1 VAPSQS
7 FVIPDLAERARRGD
21 FVWQPYL
28 PGIEIHR
35 IYGDEQSGPSAILL
49 RYQPGARAPRHMH
62 PGYEHI
68 YVLSGEQADERGV
81 YGVGTFVVN
90 APGSRHD
97 VRSDPGCVVLVVKEQ
112 PVVFTAQRPG

>member
-1 VAPSQS
+1 VAQQS
-7 FVIPDLAERARRGD
+7 SLVIPNLADRAHRGD
-21 FVWQPYL
+21 FSFEPYL

-35 IYGDEQSGPSAILL
+35 FYGDENSGPSAILL
-49 RYQPGARAPRHMH
+49 RYQPGARAPHHSH

-97 VRSDPGCVVLVVKEQ
+97 VRSDTGCVVLVVKEQ
-112 PVVFTAQRPG
+112 PVVFTEHSGA